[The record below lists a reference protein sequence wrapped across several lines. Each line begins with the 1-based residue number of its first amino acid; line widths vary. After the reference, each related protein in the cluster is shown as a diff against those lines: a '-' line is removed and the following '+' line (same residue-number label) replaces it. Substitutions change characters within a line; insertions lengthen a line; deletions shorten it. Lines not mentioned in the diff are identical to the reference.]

1 MKIGIKIQFLSAG
14 HPILSRIMKFAK
26 IGVRI
31 QFLSAGHIDI
41 HNGGCNLQVA
51 GYRSQVGGCRSN
63 IDNVMSINK

>member
-14 HPILSRIMKFAK
+14 HPVFSRIMKFAK

-51 GYRSQVGGCRSN
+51 GCRLQVTDCRLQVAGQ
-63 IDNVMSINK
+63 I